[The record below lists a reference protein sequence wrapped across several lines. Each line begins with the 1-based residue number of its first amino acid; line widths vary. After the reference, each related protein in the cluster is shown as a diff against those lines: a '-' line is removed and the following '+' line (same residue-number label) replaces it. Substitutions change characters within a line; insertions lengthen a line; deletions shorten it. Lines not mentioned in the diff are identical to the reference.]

1 MVNSGVLDNGE
12 GGTFVKS
19 EKKRETEQAYY
30 KNKIFIP
37 LIIILT
43 VISLSLGI
51 TLSLGDDGSQNNY
64 RVVKELVYSGNDT
77 SENSINQIKKCMDQA
92 NSKNLVP
99 GVKFVYDT
107 SKVINNQTLSG
118 YDVLIMAGSE
128 TGF

>member
-43 VISLSLGI
+43 VINLSLGI

-64 RVVKELVYSGNDT
+64 RVVKVLVYSGNDT
-77 SENSINQIKKCMDQA
+77 SENSINQIKK
-92 NSKNLVP
+92 
-99 GVKFVYDT
+99 VYGP
-107 SKVINNQTLSG
+107 S
-118 YDVLIMAGSE
+118 
-128 TGF
+128 